1 MTSRIVF
8 MGTPEFAEKALE
20 AIYNAGHEICLVV
33 TQPDKP
39 KGRGMTMLPSEVKK
53 FALEKGIEVFQP
65 MSFKDEEAVQKI
77 KEQNADYI
85 IVAAYGRILPLS
97 VLAAA
102 KNVLDYPKHGCI
114 NIHASLLPHLRGAAP
129 INRAIMEGDTVGGV
143 TIMHMAEGLDTGDII
158 SKHPMEI
165 PFEMTAGEYHDA
177 LAVLGG
183 EAIVEFLSKDAHERI
198 PQNEAEASYAK
209 KIEKSETETNFD
221 DTALNVYNKIRGLSP
236 YPAAFA
242 FIGGRRM
249 KILRAVIGKSEP
261 LDGNVPPA
269 QILNADSNGI
279 EISCRVRSIIIKELQ
294 PEGKRAMSADEFLRG
309 NPMFK
314 NMRI

>member
-1 MTSRIVF
+1 MTTSKIVF

-33 TQPDKP
+33 TQPDRP
-39 KGRGMTMLPSEVKK
+39 KGRGMSMLPSEVKS
-53 FALEKGIEVFQP
+53 FALEKEIEVFQP
-65 MSFKDEEAVQKI
+65 LSFKDEDAVQKI
-77 KEQNADYI
+77 REQEADYI
-85 IVAAYGRILPLS
+85 IVAAYGRILPPS
-97 VLAAA
+97 VLSAA
-102 KNVLDYPKHGCI
+102 KKGCI

-129 INRAIMEGDTVGGV
+129 INRAIMAGDKVGGI

-183 EAIVEFLSKDAHERI
+183 EAIVAFLADDAHERT

-221 DTALNVYNKIRGLSP
+221 DTALNIYNKIRGLSP

-242 FIGGRRM
+242 FIGGRRI
-249 KILRAVIGKSEP
+249 KLLRAVIGKAVSLGEGALP
-261 LDGNVPPA
+261 G
-269 QILNADSNGI
+269 QILNVDSNGI
-279 EISCRVRSIIIKELQ
+279 EISCRVGSIIIKELQ

-309 NPMFK
+309 NPMLK
-314 NMRI
+314 YMRI

>member
-1 MTSRIVF
+1 MTTSKIVF

-33 TQPDKP
+33 TQPDRP
-39 KGRGMTMLPSEVKK
+39 KGRGMSMLPSEVKS
-53 FALEKGIEVFQP
+53 FALEKEIEVFQP
-65 MSFKDEEAVQKI
+65 LSFKDEYAVQKI
-77 KEQNADYI
+77 REQEADYI
-85 IVAAYGRILPLS
+85 IVAAYGRILPPS
-97 VLAAA
+97 VLSAA
-102 KNVLDYPKHGCI
+102 KKGCI

-129 INRAIMEGDTVGGV
+129 INRAIMAGDKVGGI

-183 EAIVEFLSKDAHERI
+183 EAIVAFLADDAHERT

-221 DTALNVYNKIRGLSP
+221 DTALNIYNKIRGLSP

-242 FIGGRRM
+242 FIGGRRI
-249 KILRAVIGKSEP
+249 KLLRAVIGKAESLGEGALP
-261 LDGNVPPA
+261 G

-279 EISCRVRSIIIKELQ
+279 EISCRVGSIIIKELQ

-309 NPMFK
+309 NPMLK
-314 NMRI
+314 YMRI